1 MQFRARLSHLL
12 LALLVELLFGAKDF
26 ALADPCQFAFQDLA
40 AHRPKHTKRVVI
52 EITLQELPAMMTGD
66 GAGFR
71 ARQVNVQAG
80 ALSFGLH
87 SLPGAMDH
95 IMPTAKAY
103 LFRTEEGGKRFAID
117 LPSTMKTRLVEYI
130 RNGGPPRTLLDGT
143 GEVRSECRFDCNSFV
158 HFVTGVPY
166 EYGKFSTD
174 QWILS
179 RIDHQNPIQLGD
191 VILIGYGDR
200 EINHVA
206 INIGDDLFISK
217 FGASGP
223 VLVTDLTTL
232 QMAYGGLGLLS
243 AKPKKS
249 AGQDRR

>member
-1 MQFRARLSHLL
+1 MHFKTRLVHLL
-12 LALLVELLFGAKDF
+12 PTLLVAMLFGAKD
-26 ALADPCQFAFQDLA
+26 LASADSCQFAFQDLA
-40 AHRPKHTKRVVI
+40 AHRPKEAKRVVV

-87 SLPGAMDH
+87 NLPGPTDH
-95 IMPTAKAY
+95 ILPTAKAY

-130 RNGGPPRTLLDGT
+130 RNGGPPKKFLDGA
-143 GEVRSECRFDCNSFV
+143 GDVRSECRFDCNSFV
-158 HFVTGVPY
+158 HFVSGVPY

-174 QWILS
+174 QWTLS

-191 VILIGYGDR
+191 VILIGYGER

-206 INIGDDLFISK
+206 INIGDDLYISK

-249 AGQDRR
+249 AEHDGR